1 MANRTLM
8 LEQLAS
14 VFEEEQAQVLA
25 AVIYDS
31 YNDLVR
37 RDDFSD
43 LKVIV
48 REIAETQQRTD
59 QHLVEIAET
68 QQRTDQHLVDLAAA
82 QQRTEQRVEE
92 LGEAQQRTAE
102 AQQRTEQRV
111 GDLAEAQQRTAEA
124 QQRTEQR
131 VGDLAEAQQRTA
143 EAQQRTEQRV
153 GDLAEAQQRTAEAQ
167 QRTAEAQQRTEYAVQ
182 HLAREV
188 GGLSNRMGGD
198 LEDVAAIVIE
208 DALTRELGWQVDE
221 LSRVWQTRDG
231 AEEEIDVFGKAH
243 DPSRPE
249 TSLWIV
255 GEVKFNLTLRD
266 VERFSK
272 VLERAAAHLDG
283 EIVPVCFCYRIRPVV
298 QEKVLED
305 GYRLVLSSGR
315 MPK

>member
-111 GDLAEAQQRTAEA
+111 GELAEAQQRTAEA

-131 VGDLAEAQQRTA
+131 VGDL
-143 EAQQRTEQRV
+143 
-153 GDLAEAQQRTAEAQ
+153 AEAQ

-243 DPSRPE
+243 DPSRPD

-255 GEVKFNLTLRD
+255 GEVKFNLTMRD

-272 VLERAAAHLDG
+272 LLERAAAHLDG
-283 EIVPVCFCYRIRPVV
+283 EIVPVCFCYRIRPAV
-298 QEKVLED
+298 QEKLLEE
-305 GYRLVLSSGR
+305 GYRLVLSNGR

>member
-59 QHLVEIAET
+59 QHLVDLAAA
-68 QQRTDQHLVDLAAA
+68 QQRTEQRVEELAAA

-92 LGEAQQRTAE
+92 LGEAQQRTEQRVEELGE

-111 GDLAEAQQRTAEA
+111 GDL
-124 QQRTEQR
+124 
-131 VGDLAEAQQRTA
+131 
-143 EAQQRTEQRV
+143 
-153 GDLAEAQQRTAEAQ
+153 AEAQ

-243 DPSRPE
+243 DPSRPD

>member
-111 GDLAEAQQRTAEA
+111 GELAEAQQRTAEA

-153 GDLAEAQQRTAEAQ
+153 GELAEAQ